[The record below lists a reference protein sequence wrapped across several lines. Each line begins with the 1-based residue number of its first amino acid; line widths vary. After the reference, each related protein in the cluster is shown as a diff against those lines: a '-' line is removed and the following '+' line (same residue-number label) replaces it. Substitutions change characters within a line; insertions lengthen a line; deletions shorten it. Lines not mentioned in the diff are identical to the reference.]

1 MLRKSLPLLFLEFVS
16 AMKLMA
22 EPSGRGY
29 DPNAPDLGLPGGN
42 EVFTG
47 LLIAIIAIP
56 IGYIILNSG
65 KRDNSS
71 EDSIFPGCLG
81 VILIGVGI
89 VCLLPMIAWIFSILS
104 AIFTIGIIVVIII
117 VILAFIFSNKK

>member
-65 KRDNSS
+65 KKDNSS

-81 VILIGVGI
+81 VILIGGGI
-89 VCLLPMIAWIFSILS
+89 VCLFPMIAWIFSILS
-104 AIFTIGIIVVIII
+104 AIFTIGIMVVIIM

>member
-81 VILIGVGI
+81 VILIGGGI

>member
-1 MLRKSLPLLFLEFVS
+1 
-16 AMKLMA
+16 MKLMA

-29 DPNAPDLGLPGGN
+29 DSNAPDLGLPGGN

-65 KRDNSS
+65 KKDNSS

-81 VILIGVGI
+81 VILIGGGI

-117 VILAFIFSNKK
+117 VIFAFIFSNKK